1 MKGESSNNT
10 LWKAI
15 KYNVF
20 GHITQFVLGN
30 SIVTNKGYNANTG
43 RITRINTTLGDNIF
57 QDLIYSYDDF
67 GNFALRRKMNSPVIS
82 ETFTYDNFNRLVSST
97 KNGTEYRM
105 SYDKY
110 GRILS
115 KEMQGMNFFDARY
128 HSDKPHA
135 LKKYTSYTEPP
146 FSNHSV
152 TYTDFDKVET
162 VSMDGNT
169 LQFAYGHDHHRRH
182 MTETVD
188 SVTRS
193 KTYIGNCE
201 FVQSATEGNHALTY
215 LYGPSGIYAVAKK
228 SAGVETVYY
237 VHTDHLG
244 SWSLI
249 TDKNRN
255 VLQRCYFDAW
265 GDVSMTNGNGIS
277 VDKPMFDRG
286 FTGHEHHYDFGLI
299 NMNGRMYDPYTSM
312 FLSPDNYIQA
322 PDNSQS
328 FNRYA
333 YCLNNPLKYTDP
345 SGEFWHIIAGAA
357 LGGSM
362 NLIMNWSKC
371 EQWYDFASY
380 FAIGAVAGG
389 LGAGVGAGVS
399 SAIAGGG
406 FAAGFTGASTA
417 SATGFV
423 AGAAIGG
430 TSGFTGGFIIGT
442 GNSLVAGDSF
452 GRSLYNGLVDGA
464 IGLGIGAVIGGIAGG
479 VKYRKDMMVFRKG
492 SVELGIDPTNS
503 IPENMHNDNFLIRA
517 RNVWYPDAPK
527 DNLKIFSVENVPID
541 VMNSMKNNNAI
552 AVTRPIAKGGIFTG
566 YSNMYFNKDLCFRS
580 AEELFFAMGHEF
592 VHVSQFAYL
601 GSIKYPV
608 SEYRMFGLGKIMDHW
623 AYNYEDYLRG
633 ETILHLQSETPFF
646 NILDYIN
653 YKWHSN
659 YHYIFPLP

>member
-1 MKGESSNNT
+1 MIS
-10 LWKAI
+10 
-15 KYNVF
+15 
-20 GHITQFVLGN
+20 
-30 SIVTNKGYNANTG
+30 TNKTYEANTG
-43 RITRINTTLGDNIF
+43 RITRIRTSLGSNIL
-57 QDLIYSYDDF
+57 QNIVYSYDDF
-67 GNFALRRKMNSPVIS
+67 GNFASRRNITGLVYN
-82 ETFTYDNFNRLVSST
+82 EHFTYDDFNRLTSSSMGDEECKMT
-97 KNGTEYRM
+97 
-105 SYDKY
+105 YDKY

-115 KEMQGMNFFDARY
+115 KKSYNMSFLDARY

-146 FSNHSV
+146 YSGQTL

-201 FVQSATEGNHALTY
+201 FVQSATDGEYSLTY
-215 LYGPSGIYAVAKK
+215 LYGGDGIFAVVKK

-249 TDKNRN
+249 TDKNSN

-265 GDVSMTNGNGIS
+265 GDVSITNGNGIS

-357 LGGSM
+357 LGGISSYLM
-362 NLIMNWSKC
+362 ADAAGLSGKDKFISTIAGIAVG
-371 EQWYDFASY
+371 ASTT
-380 FAIGAVAGG
+380 AIGSSLISSYGFMAGGMISGAVSNASFGCLNGIISGMDRNQLGKYVLDRTWKGAIIGTAGGYAFGTIGGG
-389 LGAGVGAGVS
+389 LGAFS
-399 SAIAGGG
+399 
-406 FAAGFTGASTA
+406 
-417 SATGFV
+417 
-423 AGAAIGG
+423 AGAVTNG
-430 TSGFTGGFIIGT
+430 IGT
-442 GNSLVAGDSF
+442 LLYGGSYSDAIKSMILGGALGWSSYHFSNLYSF
-452 GRSLYNGLVDGA
+452 YKADIKNNLNINYRQYANLLKITQKSFFYNKEGKILFNNN
-464 IGLGIGAVIGGIAGG
+464 GGINTMRLGNEDNVSVSLELYKNATLDYHTHQDFGSKLADGEGFSTITNGG
-479 VKYRKDMMVFRKG
+479 KHSDEFTRIVLTQLNYDLPMA
-492 SVELGIDPTNS
+492 LGTREGHIMLYYNPKTDIKTLNF
-503 IPENMHNDNFLIRA
+503 NFL
-517 RNVWYPDAPK
+517 NYFLPY
-527 DNLKIFSVENVPID
+527 NLFWSK
-541 VMNSMKNNNAI
+541 
-552 AVTRPIAKGGIFTG
+552 
-566 YSNMYFNKDLCFRS
+566 
-580 AEELFFAMGHEF
+580 
-592 VHVSQFAYL
+592 
-601 GSIKYPV
+601 
-608 SEYRMFGLGKIMDHW
+608 
-623 AYNYEDYLRG
+623 
-633 ETILHLQSETPFF
+633 
-646 NILDYIN
+646 
-653 YKWHSN
+653 
-659 YHYIFPLP
+659 PLKF